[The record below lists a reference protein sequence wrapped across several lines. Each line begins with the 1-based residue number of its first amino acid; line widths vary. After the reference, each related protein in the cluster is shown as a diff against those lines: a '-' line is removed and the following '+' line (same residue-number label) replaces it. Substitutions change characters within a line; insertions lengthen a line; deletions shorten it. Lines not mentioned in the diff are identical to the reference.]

1 MLGSVCP
8 LLFFVV
14 SSCNPVIKTLNL
26 QLVVSGREMVLDV
39 PIVPLYVLIVVYSV
53 PFHDWNSKPVIRSD
67 AQLGTI
73 FSVMVTLLKVCSE
86 PRSNSSHA
94 GRSELAAAQRES

>member
-14 SSCNPVIKTLNL
+14 SSCMPVIKTLNL
-26 QLVVSGREMVLDV
+26 ELVVSGREMVLDV

-53 PFHDWNSKPVIRSD
+53 PFHAWNSKRVIRSD
-67 AQLGTI
+67 AKLGTI
-73 FSVMVTLLKVCSE
+73 FSVMVTLL
-86 PRSNSSHA
+86 
-94 GRSELAAAQRES
+94 